1 LKRKAVDANC
11 DGVPK
16 AVGGSPGLTA
26 DF

>member
-1 LKRKAVDANC
+1 LKRKVVDANC
-11 DGVPK
+11 DGVPE